1 MLITIIIFLIII
13 VSLILNFKI
22 NLYDLILEGVN
33 EGLKQVI
40 KISVP
45 IITITIIVE
54 IFINS
59 GIVELIYLLF
69 PFSKIPPEIYLQLL
83 IKPISYNSS
92 FIFMNQIYEKYG
104 INHLFS
110 YLSTLIQSAMD
121 STFFVCA
128 LYFNNIKNSFYK
140 KALKSSLLINFFSAL
155 TSLFLWVIFF

>member
-1 MLITIIIFLIII
+1 MFITIIIFLIII
-13 VSLILNFKI
+13 LSIVFNSQVDIYNLLLDGI
-22 NLYDLILEGVN
+22 NDGI
-33 EGLKQVI
+33 KQVI

-45 IITITIIVE
+45 IITITIIIE

-59 GIVELIYLLF
+59 GIVEIFYQLL
-69 PFSKIPPEIYLQLL
+69 PFSKIPSEIYLQLL

-92 FIFMNQIYEKYG
+92 FIFMNQIFEKYG

-140 KALKSSLLINFFSAL
+140 KTLKSSLLINFFSAI
-155 TSLFLWVIFF
+155 TAIFLWIIFF